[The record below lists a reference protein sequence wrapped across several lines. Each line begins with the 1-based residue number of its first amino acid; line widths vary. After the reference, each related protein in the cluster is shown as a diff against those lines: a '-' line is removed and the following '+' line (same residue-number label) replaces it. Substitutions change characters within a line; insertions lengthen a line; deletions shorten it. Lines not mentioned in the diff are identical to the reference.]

1 MMGKFTDRFRNTKV
15 KPRANPGAANPELG
29 VAVPQHVAII
39 MDGNGRWARERGL
52 LRTEGHRAGMERIR
66 DAVTLCLEVGIKHL
80 TLYAFSTENWK
91 RSPEEVGFL
100 MSLFKEGIR
109 NEVDK
114 LYRQNVRVKFLG
126 FRTGLDP
133 TLVALMEESETK
145 TAANTALTLNFAINY
160 GGRPE
165 LLNACKAIARAAM
178 AGEITTE
185 AITETLISSYL
196 FTAGQPDPDL
206 LIKPGK
212 EFRISN
218 FLIWQM
224 AYTELYFSELYWPD
238 FNKDALMEALRFFSR
253 RERRFGGIKGEKQ
266 RND

>member
-1 MMGKFTDRFRNTKV
+1 MGKMGKIADWFRKNNSKMNHGDI
-15 KPRANPGAANPELG
+15 KLS
-29 VAVPQHVAII
+29 AVPRHIAII
-39 MDGNGRWARERGL
+39 MDGNGRWAQERGL

-66 DAVTLCLEVGIKHL
+66 DAVTLCLDVGVKHL

-91 RSPEEVGFL
+91 RPPEEVGFL

-109 NEVDK
+109 NEVDMLHRK
-114 LYRQNVRVKFLG
+114 NVRVKFLG

-133 TLVALMEESETK
+133 TLVALMEESEAK
-145 TAANTALTLNFAINY
+145 TCGNTALTLNFAINY
-160 GGRPE
+160 GGRSE
-165 LLNACKAIARAAM
+165 LLYACKAMAQDALDGKIAP
-178 AGEITTE
+178 E
-185 AITETLISSYL
+185 AITESLMDSYL

-224 AYTELYFSELYWPD
+224 AYTEFYFSDLYWPD
-238 FNKDALMEALRFFSR
+238 FKKDAFMEALCFFCR
-253 RERRFGGIKGEKQ
+253 RERRFGGIKKEKQ
-266 RND
+266 QK

>member
-1 MMGKFTDRFRNTKV
+1 MGKIADRFRKI
-15 KPRANPGAANPELG
+15 RAGANPGTENFKFE
-29 VAVPQHVAII
+29 AVPQHVAII
-39 MDGNGRWARERGL
+39 MDGNGRWAQERGL

-66 DAVTLCLEVGIKHL
+66 DAVTFCLEAGIKYL

-91 RSPEEVGFL
+91 RPPEEVGFL

-109 NEVDK
+109 NEVNK
-114 LYRQNVRVKFLG
+114 LHQQNVRVKFLG

-133 TLVALMEESETK
+133 ALVALMEESEAK
-145 TAANTALTLNFAINY
+145 TAGNTALTLNFALNY
-160 GGRPE
+160 GGRSE
-165 LLNACKAIARAAM
+165 LLHACKAIARAAV
-178 AGEITTE
+178 AGEITPK
-185 AITETLISSYL
+185 AITETLIGSYL

-224 AYTELYFSELYWPD
+224 AYTEFYFSELYWPD
-238 FNKDALMEALRFFSR
+238 FNTDAFREAVHFFSR
-253 RERRFGGIKGEKQ
+253 RERRFGGIKKGETTE
-266 RND
+266 DV